1 MAYSSLL
8 KIRSVLYLICHLF
21 LKCFFNITHF
31 LQKFLLNTGI
41 AFSFMLEFSCSQL
54 SLSHKVLVAS
64 SVAANCIDILIDEKG
79 YKHL

>member
-8 KIRSVLYLICHLF
+8 KIRSVLYLIYHLF

-31 LQKFLLNTGI
+31 LQKFLLKTGI
-41 AFSFMLEFSCSQL
+41 AFSFMLVFSCSQL

-64 SVAANCIDILIDEKG
+64 SVAANSIDILIDEKG